1 MSKSLVLF
9 YSSHGNSEK
18 ILKELVSQVKG
29 EVDLSPIKGF
39 NPAHLADYDRIA
51 LGGSIHAGRMQK
63 KVKDFAAK
71 NAEALTSKPLALFI
85 GCLDKE
91 KPVEY
96 IETSFPPEVVAHA
109 ELKTGIGG
117 DVVMEKLPG
126 FMRMMMKK
134 ITPTE
139 EMRHSPNPEGQES
152 LKKFLEG

>member
-1 MSKSLVLF
+1 MAKSLVL
-9 YSSHGNSEK
+9 YHSSHGNSEK
-18 ILKELVSQVKG
+18 ILKDIISQTKG
-29 EVDLSPIKGF
+29 EVDLAPIKGF
-39 NPAHLADYDRIA
+39 NPARLADYDRVA

-63 KVKDFAAK
+63 QVKNFAAK
-71 NAEALTSKPLALFI
+71 HAAALTSKPLALFI
-85 GCLDKE
+85 GCLDKD

-96 IETSFPPEVVAHA
+96 IDTSFPAEVVAHA

-117 DVVMEKLPG
+117 DVVMENLPG

-139 EMRHSPNPEGQES
+139 EMRHSPNDEGREA